1 MSSSGG
7 EDQYCATGF
16 PMGCYVDK
24 DGKQKDACVISRDYS
39 KPDTF
44 YIFNHVD
51 ITIYYHPKEGEDWGK
66 YLATD
71 DAGGRIVCKFLII
84 SVKIRFHEKKSL
96 IFQPSNWCHVQL
108 IIRMC
113 PQKRVIA
120 APLFNRR
127 SPWQFRH
134 MLTANKALHIL
145 IP

>member
-1 MSSSGG
+1 MISRNFLIFKVTWCYQVMSSSGG

-71 DAGGRIVCKFLII
+71 DAGGRIVCKFWHIFRQNTF
-84 SVKIRFHEKKSL
+84 SRKKSL
-96 IFQPSNWCHVQL
+96 ICSHQ
-108 IIRMC
+108 IG
-113 PQKRVIA
+113 A
-120 APLFNRR
+120 TFN
-127 SPWQFRH
+127 
-134 MLTANKALHIL
+134 
-145 IP
+145 

>member
-71 DAGGRIVCKFLII
+71 DAGGRIVCKFWHIFRQNTF
-84 SVKIRFHEKKSL
+84 SRKKSL
-96 IFQPSNWCHVQL
+96 IFSHQ
-108 IIRMC
+108 IG
-113 PQKRVIA
+113 A
-120 APLFNRR
+120 TFN
-127 SPWQFRH
+127 
-134 MLTANKALHIL
+134 
-145 IP
+145 